1 MESADSFLRSYLY
14 VPGVDE
20 HRITKALDGP
30 ADAVVI
36 DLEDAVAL
44 DRKSQAR
51 RMAGDV
57 ISAPHD
63 KPVFVRINSFA
74 SGLADQDMAELHGPG
89 LSGIRLPKTESADQV
104 NRVAVTVGGRSRRV
118 AVVALIES
126 ALGLERAASIAA
138 AEGVTALALG
148 EADLGADLGVTS
160 DEGLLYSRSRCVA
173 AARASDKIAIQSVYS
188 DLGDL
193 DGLAKST
200 LRGRQLGFTGRS
212 AIHPSQVNV
221 INDVLTP
228 TDEERHQAE
237 EIIGAYQRSVELGS
251 GVAVTANGR
260 FIDEA
265 VVRSARTVLRLAEL
279 SQRNRA

>member
-1 MESADSFLRSYLY
+1 MDSADSFLRSYLY

-20 HRITKALDGP
+20 HRITKALESP
-30 ADAVVI
+30 ADAIVI
-36 DLEDAVAL
+36 DLEDAVTL

-57 ISAPHD
+57 ISTPHG

-188 DLGDL
+188 DLDDL

-212 AIHPSQVNV
+212 AVHPTQVNV

-228 TDEERHQAE
+228 TDEERHWAE